1 MFLNS
6 IQPQTLLQRQF
17 IATLQQSRITL
28 VYHLAI
34 DGHAHCLFFFIYIIV
49 GHRKEPFSLQ
59 REDFLDTTPY
69 SIYHIEV
76 NHSLAETLIAEMTLW
91 PLMFKSLLD
100 SARNKITTIAIIQF
114 TLNLS
119 NQITLKYALIF
130 YTSST
135 FSGIESTISGI
146 ESTFSG

>member
-1 MFLNS
+1 M
-6 IQPQTLLQRQF
+6 
-17 IATLQQSRITL
+17 
-28 VYHLAI
+28 
-34 DGHAHCLFFFIYIIV
+34 
-49 GHRKEPFSLQ
+49 Q

-69 SIYHIEV
+69 GIYHIEV

-146 ESTFSG
+146 KSTFSG